1 MFSGLIQTMN
11 GCGRRVGQNTCFA
24 TTKVLEHRTTS
35 WLAFAAWACLC
46 LPLAAQQPVA
56 RTASASP
63 ANPSDSGNG
72 DAAQALPDDP
82 GFQSSVPTAHVIPNA
97 PGGEPVALTA
107 DTQAY
112 AGNVFTGEGHVVIR
126 YEDYVVS
133 ADHATYDRDTGDVIA
148 QGHLH
153 LDGGPD
159 DAHIEADHGTM
170 NLHAQTGHL
179 YHVEGTLG
187 LRPSREASSPSDAS
201 DAFVFKGREVF
212 QDGPRRYRVLDGWV
226 TSCQLPRPDWMWSAG
241 KFTLNEKNASAT
253 NGIFRLW
260 NVPALYVPYVSLPA
274 HSESRQ
280 SGFLIPWA
288 WTSSTKGLTITDEYY
303 WAIHRTADLML
314 GLDYFSLRGWQERAT
329 FRYKGRGD
337 DFGMAHFS
345 GFQDRGYVTDDAYV
359 NQSGQDAVFSGRHDL
374 SPETRIAAN
383 VDYLSSFPYKE
394 AFSNDFSQAAST
406 DILSYAYGQHETE
419 GYLAA
424 FYSDRYQGLKRAAS
438 TASDG
443 TAVSE
448 EEVTIFHAPSL
459 DLSTT
464 DHSLKG
470 TRVQWQFDGS
480 ASGLKRSE
488 PGFTSSGIMERVDLH
503 PEISLPFALGDWH
516 FRPSIAVRDTFYS
529 RSRETPSA
537 PDAAVTES
545 TSSLNRGD
553 VEIGMDIRPPVIE
566 RTFDSS
572 TIERWFGGPIKH
584 TVEPELTYRYVT
596 GINNFLNVLR
606 FDDIDVASDTNEL
619 EFGVTQRL
627 FLRPAK
633 SGPCT
638 PEETKADTRRRKNA
652 GKESVKI
659 PCGNREWISWR
670 LAQKRFFDPT
680 FGGAIQDGRRNI
692 FTTTLDFSGIA
703 FLTQPRDISPLI
715 SRMRVRLSDKMD
727 FEWNADLDT
736 GAKKVTSNNFLANVH
751 DGDFFAGLSYARLNA
766 PGRSYSDGI
775 PSSVSNSRQIRLL
788 AGYGTPTKPGFGIA
802 ANANLDLNLG
812 TIQYGS
818 DPECLQLG
826 LLRLQRGVRQ
836 IQSRGRAG

>member
-1 MFSGLIQTMN
+1 VT
-11 GCGRRVGQNTCFA
+11 
-24 TTKVLEHRTTS
+24 
-35 WLAFAAWACLC
+35 
-46 LPLAAQQPVA
+46 
-56 RTASASP
+56 
-63 ANPSDSGNG
+63 
-72 DAAQALPDDP
+72 
-82 GFQSSVPTAHVIPNA
+82 
-97 PGGEPVALTA
+97 LTA
-107 DTQAY
+107 DNQAY
-112 AGNVFTGEGHVVIR
+112 TGGVLTGEGHVVIH

-133 ADHATYDRDTGDVIA
+133 ADRASYSRNTGEVIA

-159 DAHIEADHGTM
+159 DAHIEADHGII
-170 NLHAQTGHL
+170 NLHTQTGRF
-179 YHVEGTLG
+179 YNVEGTLG
-187 LRPSREASSPSDAS
+187 LHLSREAPSPSDAS
-201 DAFVFKGREVF
+201 NAFVFKGREVF
-212 QDGPRRYRVLDGWV
+212 QDGPRSYRVLDGWV
-226 TSCQLPRPDWMWSAG
+226 TSCQLPRPDWTWSAG
-241 KFTLNEKNASAT
+241 KLTLNGKNASAT

-260 NVPALYVPYVSLPA
+260 NLPMLYLPYVSLPA

-280 SGFLIPWA
+280 SGFLLPEIWS
-288 WTSSTKGLTITDEYY
+288 SSTKGLTLTDEYY
-303 WAIHRTADLML
+303 WAMNRSTDLLL

-337 DFGMAHFS
+337 DAAMAHFS
-345 GFQDRGYVTDDAYV
+345 GFQDRGYATDGVYS
-359 NQSGQDAVFSGRHDL
+359 NQTGQNAVFSGRHDL
-374 SPETRIAAN
+374 SPQMRIAAN
-383 VDYLSSFPYKE
+383 VDYLSSFPYQE

-406 DILSYAYGQHETE
+406 DILSYAYGQNETD

-443 TAVSE
+443 TAIPA
-448 EEVTIFHAPSL
+448 EEVTIFHAPSV

-464 DHSLKG
+464 DHSFKG
-470 TRVQWQFDGS
+470 TRVTWQFDGS
-480 ASGLKRSE
+480 AAGLKRSE
-488 PGFTSSGIMERVDLH
+488 PEFTSSGIMERVDIH
-503 PEISLPFALGDWH
+503 PEISLPFSVGGWR
-516 FRPSIAVRDTFYS
+516 FRPSLAVRDTFYS

-537 PDAAVTES
+537 PDAPVTES
-545 TSSLNRGD
+545 TSTLNRGD
-553 VEIGMDIRPPVIE
+553 VEIGIDMRPPVIE
-566 RTFDSS
+566 RTFDSP

-596 GINNFLNVLR
+596 GISNFLSVMR

-619 EFGVTQRL
+619 EYGVTQRL
-627 FLRPAK
+627 FLRPVR
-633 SGPCT
+633 SRPCT
-638 PEETKADTRRRKNA
+638 PEGTKADSPPRKNA

-703 FLTQPRDISPLI
+703 FLTQPRDVSPLI

-727 FEWNADLDT
+727 LEWNADLDT
-736 GAKKVTSNNFLANVH
+736 GAKKVTSNNFLTNVH
-751 DGDFFAGLSYARLNA
+751 EGDFFAGLSYARLNA

-812 TIQYGS
+812 TIQY
-818 DPECLQLG
+818 EA
-826 LLRLQRGVRQ
+826 
-836 IQSRGRAG
+836 IQSAYNWDCCGLSLEYGRYNLGVVRDESFWRYSITLKNIITAGNLNRAVSLF

>member
-1 MFSGLIQTMN
+1 MT
-11 GCGRRVGQNTCFA
+11 
-24 TTKVLEHRTTS
+24 
-35 WLAFAAWACLC
+35 
-46 LPLAAQQPVA
+46 
-56 RTASASP
+56 
-63 ANPSDSGNG
+63 
-72 DAAQALPDDP
+72 
-82 GFQSSVPTAHVIPNA
+82 
-97 PGGEPVALTA
+97 LTA

-112 AGNVFTGEGHVVIR
+112 AGRVLTGEGHVVIR
-126 YEDYVVS
+126 CEDYVVS
-133 ADHATYDRDTGDVIA
+133 ADHASYDRDTGVVIA
-148 QGHLH
+148 EGHLH

-159 DAHIEADHGTM
+159 DARIEADHGTM
-170 NLHAQTGHL
+170 NLQAQTGHF
-179 YHVEGTLG
+179 YNVEGTLG
-187 LRPSREASSPSDAS
+187 LRLSREASSPSDKS

-260 NVPALYVPYVSLPA
+260 NVPILFVPYVSLPA
-274 HSESRQ
+274 NSETRQ
-280 SGFLIPWA
+280 SGFLLPWV
-288 WTSSTKGLTITDEYY
+288 WSSSTKGLIITDEYY
-303 WAIHRTADLML
+303 WAIDRSADLIL

-329 FRYKGRGD
+329 FRFKGRGYD
-337 DFGMAHFS
+337 SAMAHFS
-345 GFQDRGYVTDDAYV
+345 GFQDRGYFTDGTYV
-359 NQSGQDAVFSGRHDL
+359 NQTGQNAVFSGRHDL
-374 SPETRIAAN
+374 SAETRIAAN
-383 VDYLSSFPYKE
+383 VDYLSSFPYQE

-443 TAVSE
+443 TAISE

-464 DHSLKG
+464 DHSLRD

-480 ASGLKRSE
+480 ATGLKRSE

-529 RSRETPSA
+529 RSRETPPS
-537 PDAAVTES
+537 PDAPVTES

-553 VEIGMDIRPPVIE
+553 VEIGMNISPPVIE

-606 FDDIDVASDTNEL
+606 FDDVDVASNTNEL
-619 EFGVTQRL
+619 EYGVTQRL
-627 FLRPAK
+627 FLRPVK
-633 SGPCT
+633 SRPCT
-638 PEETKADTRRRKNA
+638 PEETKADSRPQKNA
-652 GKESVKI
+652 GKESVKV

-680 FGGAIQDGRRNI
+680 FGGAIEDGRRNI

-703 FLTQPRDISPLI
+703 FLTQPRDVSPLI

-751 DGDFFAGLSYARLNA
+751 EGDFFAGLSYARLNA

-812 TIQYGS
+812 SIQY
-818 DPECLQLG
+818 EA
-826 LLRLQRGVRQ
+826 
-836 IQSRGRAG
+836 IQSAYNWACCGLSVEYGRYNLGAVRDESVWRYSITLKNIITAGNLNRAVSLF